1 MSVHTGAAIDAGWHG
16 SSARRRSVWSAAAAS
31 LVVGAVLL
39 VTLGGYLAS
48 YRLDLEDYS
57 HVWFS
62 SAPYTPLSQWSTWFT
77 EGYSEYFVNY
87 PEWHGGGYA
96 LARPLMNLLVHAQG
110 ALPAFLG
117 DARYLIANYLALL
130 GAVAVLVLL
139 LGQLTDLSPAQRM
152 VAGVAFGLSPVW
164 HQALYWPSLGTNAV
178 ALFFSLLGMWVLDL
192 RSARPRANRLV
203 LSALFLVLAVM
214 SHETAVIV
222 PFVCVALHAA
232 WACSWRRTLR
242 LWPLLVVPLTLVVE
256 RAVMTSSD
264 GVYALEFTAYG
275 LFLRL
280 ARVLVAPFVPFDAM
294 PMVLWERPTSLIG
307 AMPLVSVVI
316 ANLLIWVMVATAARR
331 RIPSSPGLEVEPR
344 RLLLWLLI
352 AVTVSLVPAV
362 MMRGEPR
369 SMGVSFAV
377 SLLMVGVISR
387 GRQSLRRLVLAVVLV
402 SSVALYAHGVLGTLP
417 SQVDRVTLSGK
428 LFDEAQA
435 AIATEDPDY
444 VVLVNDRA
452 AYYSGM
458 AMLRMAA
465 WPRRDLELIVVSGYE
480 GPPAPGAEFDAVV
493 EDGVLEVRVN
503 LGEGQRV
510 RFDGAEPDF
519 TVPNNGFVYRGL
531 DETDDAWA
539 GRFVATRQIDGKRVL
554 VIGVDPRT
562 GEPIEPM
569 VLVGQ

>member
-1 MSVHTGAAIDAGWHG
+1 MSVHIQAAIDAGSHG
-16 SSARRRSVWSAAAAS
+16 SSARRGSAWSAVAAS
-31 LVVGAVLL
+31 VVVGTILL

-77 EGYSEYFVNY
+77 EGYSDYFVNY

-110 ALPAFLG
+110 ALPAVLG
-117 DARYLIANYLALL
+117 EARYLIVNYLALL

-139 LGQLTDLSPAQRM
+139 LGQLTELSPTQRM

-178 ALFFSLLGMWVLDL
+178 ALVFSLLGMWVLDL
-192 RSARPRANRLV
+192 PSARPRANRLA

-222 PFVCVALHAA
+222 PFVCVALYVARER
-232 WACSWRRTLR
+232 SWRPVLR
-242 LWPLLVVPLTLVVE
+242 LWPLLSAPLVLAVE
-256 RAVMTSSD
+256 RALMTTSD
-264 GVYALEFTAYG
+264 GVYALDFTAYG

-280 ARVLVAPFVPFDAM
+280 VRVLAAPFVPFDAM
-294 PMVLWERPTSLIG
+294 PMVLWERPASLVG
-307 AMPLVSVVI
+307 ALPLVSVVI
-316 ANLLIWVMVATAARR
+316 ANLLIWVMLVAAARR
-331 RIPSSPGLEVEPR
+331 RVSSLSGLEGDPWR
-344 RLLLWLLI
+344 SWLWLLI
-352 AVTVSLVPAV
+352 ALTVSLVPAV

-377 SLLMVGVISR
+377 SLLMAGVVSR
-387 GRQSLRRLVLAVVLV
+387 GRQSLRWLVLVVVLA

-417 SQVDRVTLSGK
+417 SQVDRVTLSGE
-428 LFDEAQA
+428 LFDEARAGIA
-435 AIATEDPDY
+435 AEEPDY

-458 AMLRMAA
+458 AMLRMVA
-465 WPRRDLELIVVSGYE
+465 WPRRDLELIVVNGYE
-480 GPPAPGAEFDAVV
+480 GPPAPDAEFDAVV
-493 EDGVLEVRVN
+493 ENGVLEVRVN

-539 GRFVATRQIDGKRVL
+539 GRFVATRQIDGKRAL